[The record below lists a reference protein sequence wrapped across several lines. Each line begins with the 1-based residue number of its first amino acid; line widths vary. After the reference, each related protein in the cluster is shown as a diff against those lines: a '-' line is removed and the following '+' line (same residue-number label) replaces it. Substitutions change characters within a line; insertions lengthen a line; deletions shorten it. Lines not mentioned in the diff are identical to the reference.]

1 VNTETASRGAG
12 FLGVAMDA
20 EKQMR
25 FVIEDNV
32 SMILDY

>member
-1 VNTETASRGAG
+1 MNTETASRGAG
-12 FLGVAMDA
+12 FLEVAMDA